1 MLAVLRIIIC
11 VQIMELV
18 SFISLS
24 SAMNFSKSLYGVF
37 PVPIG
42 QFISV
47 TYLRRT
53 GGKRLTFSLG
63 PRDPKRFG
71 RTK

>member
-47 TYLRRT
+47 TYRRRT
-53 GGKRLTFSLG
+53 GRKRLDKNRMRMRALLFEI
-63 PRDPKRFG
+63 KR
-71 RTK
+71 